1 MQIQVLLLEP
11 SRLYQQI
18 LREMLSQHQD
28 VKLTIHEGSQSG
40 LEATRLQ
47 HFDLICVSMHL
58 ADGSGIDFCEKARAE
73 PALSSVPIL
82 LITSENN
89 QETLGRALRAGA
101 TDILKKSEIS
111 AFDERMASLLPIA
124 SGSVGISGKIL
135 LIEDDPDQAKAL
147 SMALEHSDFEVIVTK
162 SVEEALAGMET
173 QGIDVVLADVLLG
186 NGQTGIDF
194 IRQLRTRSAWQTV
207 PVMALSAAK
216 DERRRLMVL
225 SSGAQDFMSKPV
237 SNEEL
242 VIRLRNL
249 LSTRRLFQQ
258 IERDRERLREMATTD
273 ALTGLYNRAFLVES
287 AERRL
292 SEAKRHKQPV
302 SLIIGDID
310 FFKKIND
317 THGHDQ
323 GDVVLRAVGK
333 LLSTFFRDEDLPARF
348 GGEEFVILL
357 NHCNGENALRKAEA
371 LRQAISDLKPGDL
384 TVTMSL
390 GVTER
395 SGENETFDQLF
406 KRADD
411 ALYKAKHG
419 GRNQVVVS

>member
-1 MQIQVLLLEP
+1 MQIHVLLLEP

-18 LREMLSQHQD
+18 LGEMLSQQKD
-28 VKLTIHEGSQSG
+28 VKLTILEGGQAGIES
-40 LEATRLQ
+40 TRQQ

-58 ADGSGIDFCEKARAE
+58 ADGSGIEFCEKARAIPE
-73 PALSSVPIL
+73 LSSIPIL

-111 AFDERMASLLPIA
+111 AFDERMATLLPI
-124 SGSVGISGKIL
+124 SSRTVGITGKVL

-147 SMALEHSDFEVIVTK
+147 ALALEHADFEVMITK
-162 SVEEALAGMET
+162 SVEEALIGMET
-173 QGIDVVLADVLLG
+173 EGIDVVVADVLLG
-186 NGQTGIDF
+186 SGQTGIDF
-194 IRQLRTRSAWQTV
+194 IRQLRSRTAWQTV
-207 PVMALSAAK
+207 PVMALSVSK

-225 SSGAQDFMSKPV
+225 SSGAQDFMAKPV

-292 SEAKRHKQPV
+292 SEARRHKQPV

-317 THGHDQ
+317 THGHDK

-333 LLSTFFRDEDLPARF
+333 LLKTFFRDEDLPARF

-357 NHCNGENALRKAEA
+357 NHCSLEHAQRKAES
-371 LRQAISDLKPGDL
+371 LRQTISDLKPGDL

-395 SGENETFDQLF
+395 SGDSESFDQLF

-419 GRNQVVVS
+419 GRNQVVAG